1 MRQLIVISL
10 MLFAPLSHAQES
22 KSVLS
27 PSETISLWHE
37 ALTKGDYKLAKK
49 HTSRTSRKYIKNNF
63 GSLKYVSRI
72 YQINSKTITYTKRV
86 IEEEKING
94 KNAIVTYLMH
104 YSDGTIKRW
113 IDKLFLERGQWK
125 VSPKFVRSSDIT
137 PDSDKETHIL
147 DASQVFETVEQMP
160 EFPGGQTALMQYLAK
175 NIKYPINAKAKGITG
190 KVFVSFI
197 IDREGNVTNAEVLRG
212 IGGGCDQESLRV
224 INAMPKWI
232 PGKQRGKNVLVQY
245 NLPIRFTL

>member
-1 MRQLIVISL
+1 MKYLTLIAL
-10 MLFAPLSHAQES
+10 MLFVLLGHAQKRETTI
-22 KSVLS
+22 S
-27 PSETISLWHE
+27 PSETITLWHE
-37 ALTKGDYKLAKK
+37 ALTKGDHKLAKK
-49 HTSRTSRKYIKNNF
+49 YTSRTSRKYIRSNF

-72 YQINSKTITYTKRV
+72 YQNNSKTISYKKRV

-94 KNAIVTYLMH
+94 KESIVTYLMH

-125 VSPKFVRSSDIT
+125 VSPKFVSSTDVT
-137 PDSDKETHIL
+137 PDSEIVTHIL
-147 DASQVFETVEQMP
+147 DDSQVFETVEQMP
-160 EFPGGQTALMQYLAK
+160 EFPGGQRALMQYLAK
-175 NIKYPINAKAKGITG
+175 NIKYPPRAKAKGITG

-197 IDREGNVTNAEVLRG
+197 IDREGNVTNAEILRG

-224 INAMPKWI
+224 IKAMPKWI

-245 NLPIRFTL
+245 NLPIRFKL